1 MCFVLC
7 QGFRASLTSPIE
19 VQVLK
24 RFFLVEFDVA
34 KIQCERA
41 LVNSFTLISYFL
53 ISLIINALVF

>member
-19 VQVLK
+19 VQVFETFL
-24 RFFLVEFDVA
+24 LVEFDVA

-53 ISLIINALVF
+53 ISLIINALMF

>member
-24 RFFLVEFDVA
+24 RFFWLNSMLQRYNA
-34 KIQCERA
+34 KKPLSI
-41 LVNSFTLISYFL
+41 VSP
-53 ISLIINALVF
+53 

>member
-34 KIQCERA
+34 KIQCREA
-41 LVNSFTLISYFL
+41 LVNSFTLTSCFL
-53 ISLIINALVF
+53 ILLIINTLIF